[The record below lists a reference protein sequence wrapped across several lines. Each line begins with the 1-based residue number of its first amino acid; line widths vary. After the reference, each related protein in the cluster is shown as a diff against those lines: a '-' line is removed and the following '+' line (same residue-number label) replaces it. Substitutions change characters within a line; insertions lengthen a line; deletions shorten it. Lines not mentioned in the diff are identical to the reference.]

1 MMLKKIMDIVVNVFL
16 IIVVL
21 FLIYVNVMYY
31 IYDQVVLAV
40 VKGVSMYPLLREND
54 IVVIIPP
61 KDIELGNVIVF
72 KNDRNEFVIHRVIAI
87 ATCSDGGM
95 VYVTKG
101 DNNVY
106 VDSHILSGVAYMT
119 SRECRVDD
127 LRILKGYEAYVKS
140 VMQGDVIRGIP
151 MDRVVGK
158 ALSISNM
165 IVKIT
170 GLTPLRY

>member
-1 MMLKKIMDIVVNVFL
+1 
-16 IIVVL
+16 
-21 FLIYVNVMYY
+21 
-31 IYDQVVLAV
+31 
-40 VKGVSMYPLLREND
+40 
-54 IVVIIPP
+54 
-61 KDIELGNVIVF
+61 
-72 KNDRNEFVIHRVIAI
+72 
-87 ATCSDGGM
+87 
-95 VYVTKG
+95 KG